1 MTSAVRLG
9 LVWTVILSVLCGPQ
23 VAWASQD
30 SITVSVTP
38 PLFQLSIS
46 PGETWSSSL
55 KIVNTNPYDV
65 TYYTSV
71 VNFQPSGESGTGIFE
86 PVIADFGTTS
96 LSARTL
102 AQWIALAPD
111 PVTATRGQSIEIP
124 FTIRVPHDAEPGG
137 HYAAVLVGTKPPAVT
152 ESGSRVSVSSYVS
165 SLFFVK
171 VAGDVV
177 EEARIR
183 EFVSDRAFYESPE
196 ATFLLRFEN
205 LGSVH
210 VRPAGDI
217 VIYNM
222 WGKERGRVA
231 INQKTNFG
239 NVLPKSIRRYTFDW
253 SGEFS
258 PLDIGRYSAMVTLAY
273 GSDARRTVTATTYF
287 WVVPVVPVAATVG
300 GVVGFILL
308 FAYLIRRYVRRVI
321 ELERGVHASESFE
334 PERFDPPPLPL
345 TALTR
350 PLREGVVDLRRV
362 AFDPVESA
370 SVDQRP
376 IRDQKNSISVSQ
388 FLAKYRLF
396 FAFIVLCACT
406 GAALHWYFSD
416 ALTPNKSF
424 QIEQLEAPEDPV
436 R

>member
-1 MTSAVRLG
+1 MIGFQR
-9 LVWTVILSVLCGPQ
+9 TVFWWVSLTLIVLAPYG
-23 VAWASQD
+23 AYGAED

-71 VNFQPSGESGTGIFE
+71 VNFQPSGEAGTGTFE
-86 PVIADFGTTS
+86 PIIADFGTTS

-102 AQWIALAPD
+102 AQWIDIAPD
-111 PVTATRGQSIEIP
+111 PVTATRGQSVEIP
-124 FTIRVPHDAEPGG
+124 FTVRVPTDAEPGG
-137 HYAAVLVGTKPPAVT
+137 HYAAVLVGTKPPAQT
-152 ESGSRVSVSSYVS
+152 EAGSRVSVSSYVS

-183 EFVSDRAFYESPE
+183 EFVSDRAFYESPD
-196 ATFLLRFEN
+196 ARFLLRFEN

-231 INQKTNFG
+231 INQKTTFG
-239 NVLPKSIRRYTFDW
+239 NVLPKSVRRYTFDW
-253 SGEFS
+253 STEFS
-258 PLDIGRYSAMVTLAY
+258 PLDIGRYSATVTLVY
-273 GSDARRTVTATTYF
+273 GSDARKTVTATTYF
-287 WVVPVVPVAATVG
+287 WVVPVLPVAATVG
-300 GVVGFILL
+300 GVISFLL
-308 FAYLIRRYVRRVI
+308 FFSYLIRRYIRRVI
-321 ELERGVHASESFE
+321 ELERVVHGTVDSVPVQEIA
-334 PERFDPPPLPL
+334 RPL
-345 TALTR
+345 AAFTR
-350 PLREGVVDLRRV
+350 PLQEGVVDLRRV
-362 AFDPVESA
+362 ALATEGELHQQRYTRDSDSRISA
-370 SVDQRP
+370 
-376 IRDQKNSISVSQ
+376 SQ
-388 FLAKYRLF
+388 FLARYKLF
-396 FAFIVLCACT
+396 FVFLALCIVTILAVR
-406 GAALHWYFSD
+406 WYFSD
-416 ALTPNKSF
+416 ALNPTKPF
-424 QIEQLEAPEDPV
+424 QIEQTEGPEVEV